1 MSILNV
7 TYAPVLTRPLS
18 ITLCIFGLRGTQV
31 REKNILKKSRGL
43 FRKPAHLLKMEDVGT
58 YLVFGISHAENP
70 FGNRKRFHTCT
81 FDFFDHVICQ
91 YRLFL

>member
-31 REKNILKKSRGL
+31 REKNI
-43 FRKPAHLLKMEDVGT
+43 
-58 YLVFGISHAENP
+58 
-70 FGNRKRFHTCT
+70 
-81 FDFFDHVICQ
+81 
-91 YRLFL
+91 